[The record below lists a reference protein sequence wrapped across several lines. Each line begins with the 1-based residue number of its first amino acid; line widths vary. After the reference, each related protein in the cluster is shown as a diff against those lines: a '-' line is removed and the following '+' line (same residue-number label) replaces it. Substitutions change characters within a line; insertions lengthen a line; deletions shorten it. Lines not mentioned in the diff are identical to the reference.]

1 MNIIDVIKDYNDV
14 KFKIK
19 DTPCGVAVEVYD
31 RIPTY
36 QSWCGRKNKEYK
48 SLDELIKDHFFCGK
62 SLEEISETIEYWC
75 I

>member
-14 KFKIK
+14 KFKIN

-48 SLDELIKDHFFCGK
+48 SLMN
-62 SLEEISETIEYWC
+62 
-75 I
+75 